1 MQKGVYVGVEGRLFL
16 SFLGYRP
23 YQFASRAISSYRDCG
38 HVLQLPLRSRPKGRT
53 LEPKKMKVKKANR

>member
-1 MQKGVYVGVEGRLFL
+1 MQKGVYGGVVEGRLFL
-16 SFLGYRP
+16 SFLR
-23 YQFASRAISSYRDCG
+23 SSSYRDCG